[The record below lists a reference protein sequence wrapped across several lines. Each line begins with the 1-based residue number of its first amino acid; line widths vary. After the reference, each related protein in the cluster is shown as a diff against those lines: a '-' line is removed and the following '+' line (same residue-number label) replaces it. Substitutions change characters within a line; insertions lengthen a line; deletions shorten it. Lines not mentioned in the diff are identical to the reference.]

1 MLCAATQGISAC
13 NGDSGGP
20 LMIAD
25 VQVQVGIVYFGDAE
39 CEKGAPS
46 VYTRVSNYVDW
57 IKETVCNNLTDGTG
71 DLCPTGG
78 TGELCSTPSPTPS
91 PTPRSTPSPTPAP
104 KSKLVQIQGDL
115 SKASKSK
122 ASNTLAAASASANT
136 TTVNVKD
143 VVDVNA
149 NPDIPQQIVNGTETG
164 GPVGYHVGLGYAAD
178 DSNFPPKCGGSLIAP
193 RVVLTAAHCVQGQL
207 PLPTKVFVNM
217 YDVTDDEGVEK
228 VSLNPVE
235 NENVII
241 HEDYTFLY
249 EGNDIAL
256 IFLPCGVTPEGGF
269 AKLNEDANIPVDN
282 EELRLTG
289 WGYTKGGGPGSNNL
303 LETQLNYMTNNTECQ
318 DSFIFSDDGEK
329 VDITDGMLCAAKEET
344 GACYGDSGGPLM
356 LADVQVQVGIVSF
369 GQLDCKP
376 GAPSVYTRVSN
387 YVDWIK
393 ETVCNNLTD
402 GTGDLCPTGGTGEL
416 CSTPSPTPRST
427 PSPTP
432 APNPSSY
439 SYSYVLQIQGD
450 LSKASKSKV
459 SKSKQAKR

>member
-1 MLCAATQGISAC
+1 M
-13 NGDSGGP
+13 
-20 LMIAD
+20 
-25 VQVQVGIVYFGDAE
+25 
-39 CEKGAPS
+39 
-46 VYTRVSNYVDW
+46 
-57 IKETVCNNLTDGTG
+57 
-71 DLCPTGG
+71 
-78 TGELCSTPSPTPS
+78 
-91 PTPRSTPSPTPAP
+91 
-104 KSKLVQIQGDL
+104 KLLYPPFLLG
-115 SKASKSK
+115 S
-122 ASNTLAAASASANT
+122 TLAAASASANT

-143 VVDVNA
+143 VVDVNT

-178 DSNFPPKCGGSLIAP
+178 DSNFPPTCSGSLIAP
-193 RVVLTAAHCVQGQL
+193 QVVLTAAHCVDRIQ
-207 PLPTKVFVNM
+207 PTKVFVNM

-228 VSLNPVE
+228 VILTPSPGELKKN
-235 NENVII
+235 II
-241 HEDYTFLY
+241 VHPDYGRLPT

-269 AKLNEDANIPVDN
+269 AKLNEDANIPVDK

-303 LETQLNYMTNNTECQ
+303 LETQLNYMTNTECQ
-318 DSFIFSDDGEK
+318 DSDIFSDDDEK

-369 GQLDCKP
+369 GQPDCKP

-393 ETVCNNLTD
+393 EKVCDNLTD